1 LEISDVES
9 PNPGGTG
16 CKSRVIHLLPRRLAL
31 AFPMTG
37 LALIVVLALDL
48 LVLSRVPAL
57 KFMFK

>member
-16 CKSRVIHLLPRRLAL
+16 CKSRVIRILPRRLAL
-31 AFPMTG
+31 AFPMTDI
-37 LALIVVLALDL
+37 APIVA
-48 LVLSRVPAL
+48 PAL

>member
-1 LEISDVES
+1 MPE
-9 PNPGGTG
+9 N
-16 CKSRVIHLLPRRLAL
+16 LPLWRGAVFTMLALSL

-57 KFMFK
+57 KLMFK